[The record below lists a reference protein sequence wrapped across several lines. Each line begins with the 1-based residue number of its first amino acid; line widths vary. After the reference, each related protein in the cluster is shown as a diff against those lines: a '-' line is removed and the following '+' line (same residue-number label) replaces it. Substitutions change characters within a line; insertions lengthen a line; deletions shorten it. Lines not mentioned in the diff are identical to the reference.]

1 MLRSRYFLYFL
12 LLFSL
17 ALAPVSAPALNC
29 HFKQI
34 LNLVCRFFP
43 VGSVTEP
50 ELVAAEVFLTEP
62 EQHFLVGSGNYC
74 YRKFVQYLNE
84 VFSNFSLPSYV
95 LANPNGLSSA
105 FCNTTGQIS
114 SIKLLDESDIRRNL
128 SLFVN
133 PDLVRSVIF

>member
-1 MLRSRYFLYFL
+1 M
-12 LLFSL
+12 
-17 ALAPVSAPALNC
+17 
-29 HFKQI
+29 
-34 LNLVCRFFP
+34 
-43 VGSVTEP
+43 
-50 ELVAAEVFLTEP
+50 EP
-62 EQHFLVGSGNYC
+62 EQHFLVGFGGYC
-74 YRKFVQYLNE
+74 YRKLVQYLNE

-105 FCNTTGQIS
+105 FCSTTGQIS

>member
-1 MLRSRYFLYFL
+1 M
-12 LLFSL
+12 
-17 ALAPVSAPALNC
+17 
-29 HFKQI
+29 
-34 LNLVCRFFP
+34 
-43 VGSVTEP
+43 
-50 ELVAAEVFLTEP
+50 EP
-62 EQHFLVGSGNYC
+62 EQNFLVDFGGYC
-74 YRKFVQYLNE
+74 YRKLVQYLNE
-84 VFSNFSLPSYV
+84 GFSNFFLPTYV